1 MLNATCMGA
10 NTFEGETMAAR
21 GDTKLYFPGLSS
33 IYDGLADWGY
43 PLLRV
48 TAGLMLIPHV
58 WPKLMSAGAAGVAAG
73 LARRGIEPALPFAY
87 LIMFLESVGAICIA
101 IGFLTRPFALLL
113 LIEMIVI
120 IFKAHLP
127 NGWGFSVQGGGAEF
141 PVMWAI
147 LFLII
152 LIRGGGHYSVDRAI
166 GKEF

>member
-1 MLNATCMGA
+1 
-10 NTFEGETMAAR
+10 MAAR
-21 GDTKLYFPGLSS
+21 DDTKLYFPGLGST
-33 IYDGLADWGY
+33 YDSLADWAY
-43 PLLRV
+43 PLIRI
-48 TAGLMLIPHV
+48 TAGLMLLPHV
-58 WPKLMSAGAAGVAAG
+58 WPKLMTAGAAGVAAG

-87 LIMFLESVGAICIA
+87 LIMFLELVGGICIA
-101 IGFLTRPFALLL
+101 IGFLTRPFALLC

-120 IFKAHLP
+120 AVKAHAP

-152 LIRGGGHYSVDRAI
+152 LIRGGGHFSVDRAI